1 MYDDCEKENA
11 EELISGILLTLVCAY
26 GRDAVRFEM
35 QRSTTTDKQFL
46 KYGDPAL
53 AKQPDS
59 WLVRND
65 ALRICAAGLLSRVAA
80 LSDIGEEQK
89 EGFLLGTIEELRRIT
104 TRTLVSKIFRD
115 LPSEDRREISFIRR
129 DIAYWKG
136 LEGFEKQEFWEEGL
150 SLTISCALGVK
161 DTSALATLID
171 ETLSSL
177 LTSKEKEEIMSLVK
191 KKKAKRQQARLLTR
205 EEEAKKVVSLVGRI
219 KKSDR

>member
-89 EGFLLGTIEELRRIT
+89 EGFLLDTIEELRRIT
-104 TRTLVSKIFRD
+104 TRTLVSKVFRD
-115 LPSEDRREISFIRR
+115 LPSEDRREISAIKRY
-129 DIAYWKG
+129 ITYWKG
-136 LEGFEKQEFWEEGL
+136 LEGLEKQEFWEADL
-150 SLTISCALGVK
+150 PSTITFALGIK
-161 DTSALATLID
+161 DPSALAAIID

-177 LTSKEKEEIMSLVK
+177 LTSEEKEEIMSLVEK
-191 KKKAKRQQARLLTR
+191 KKT
-205 EEEAKKVVSLVGRI
+205 E
-219 KKSDR
+219 